1 MEDWIMKKSFIL
13 FAASLLALAACTRET
28 DIEVPAVDMTITA
41 RTETSADTRTVV
53 EGETHVYWEPGDE
66 IKVFSGGNSAKFT
79 TEITTS
85 SATAE
90 FKGTLNADD
99 GADIWAVYPYSQ
111 DAVFSG
117 ETISTVLPSEQVARS
132 GSFGKDMNLAIA
144 HSTSSTLQFYN
155 VGGGVRF
162 SLSQDGITEVVL
174 EGLTGETLAGKV
186 KVGFKDGKPV
196 IQEVAD
202 GKTSIAVTAPNGEAF
217 KKNAWYYIVAIPGAL
232 ESGFTFRF
240 KKASDPSSAI
250 SSSVYPKA
258 VSIKRG
264 IYGVLTHVDKGMG
277 QSISDDAITFQDPLV
292 KSIVVKYFDTNK
304 DWELSYHEAAVVLSF
319 LVDKTGTRADDGK
332 ESIFAGTD
340 ITSFDEMVYFT
351 GLTRIDDGAFAGCT
365 ELAAITIPENI
376 ESIGDNAFNGCT
388 GLESI
393 TVTAETPPTIGEDA
407 FANTGDCPIIVPNG
421 AEDEYIAAWS
431 EYEDRIHTNRYT
443 EPEAVDLGLP
453 SGLKWASFN
462 LGASKPEE
470 YGEYFAW
477 GETEP
482 KDAYTWSNY
491 KWCIDGNDH
500 AITKYCSISSRFD
513 YGYNGFTDGKI
524 ILDPEDDAAYVN
536 LGGKWR
542 IPADWEWAEL
552 LDNCSSAWTT
562 ENGVYGCRFTSNLN
576 NNSIFFPAAGVC
588 INSSLYF
595 TDSCTFWSSSL
606 DTYSSDSAML
616 AFFGPDEME
625 IDGASRYGGPTIRP
639 VYGDLVIIPVES
651 VSLDKTEL
659 ELFVGDFSDLVATI
673 LPDNASIKS
682 VIWSSSND
690 AVASVTSGTVTGWM
704 AGSAVITVATIN
716 GEKTA
721 SCLVTVKDPSIPEA
735 IDMGLSVKW
744 ASFNLGATK
753 PEEYGDYFAWGE
765 TEPYYES
772 LDPLIWRNG
781 KENGYDWASYKWC
794 MGSWNS
800 LTKYCTKSDYG
811 YNGFT
816 DDKTVLDPEDDAAH
830 VNLGGK
836 WRMPTHNQWVELVEK
851 CTWKWTQ
858 ENGVNGWLVTSNLNG
873 NIIFLPATGFL
884 DRAKLF
890 YDGQH
895 LCYWS
900 STLCEANHT
909 YDAQCVGGEPNGVGS
924 GSEGNWRCDGI
935 PVRPVYGDPL
945 DIPVEDVILDK
956 TEQDLIVGRST
967 TLVATVLPSY
977 ATDNSVS
984 WSSSNESVATV
995 SSTGIV
1001 TGVAKGSTIITV
1013 TTVDG
1018 GKTATC
1024 RVTVSE
1030 AVSFPIP
1037 DAIDLGLPSGLKWAS
1052 FNLGASKP
1060 EEYGDYFAWG
1070 ELDPYYS
1077 SQDPLTWKKGKEA
1090 GYYWASYKWCMGS
1103 IDTMIKY
1110 CSNSIYGY
1118 NGFTDNKTV
1127 LDPEDDAASVN
1138 LGDKWRMPTD
1148 AEWTE
1153 LMDQCSWTWTT
1164 ISGVN
1169 GRKVTGPNG
1178 NSIFLPAAGYWDRTS
1193 LIDVATF
1200 GLYRSASLYTEEPI
1214 CAWFVD
1220 FYSDEVFRSYFPHYS
1235 GLSVRPVYAE

>member
-1 MEDWIMKKSFIL
+1 MKIGTKTMEDGIMKKSLFI
-13 FAASLLALAACTRET
+13 AAALLTLAACTREMNIDT
-28 DIEVPAVDMTITA
+28 PAGDMTITA
-41 RTETSADTRTVV
+41 RTETSADTRTIV
-53 EGETHVYWEPGDE
+53 EGQTHVYWEPGDE
-66 IKVFSGGNSAKFT
+66 IKVFAGGKSGKFT
-79 TEITTS
+79 TDIS
-85 SATAE
+85 AASASAT
-90 FKGTLNADD
+90 FNGTLGEDAWAEGMDL
-99 GADIWAVYPYSQ
+99 WAVYPYSE
-111 DAVFSG
+111 DAVFSDG
-117 ETISTVLPSEQVARS
+117 TITTVLPSEQVARA

-144 HSTSSTLQFYN
+144 HSMTSDLQFYN
-155 VGGGVRF
+155 VGGGIRF
-162 SLSQDGITEVVL
+162 TLSQDGITEVVL
-174 EGLTGETLAGKV
+174 EGLKKETLAGKV
-186 KVGFKDGKPV
+186 KVGFQDGKPV
-196 IQEVAD
+196 IREVTE
-202 GKTSIAVTAPNGEAF
+202 GKASITIAAPDGEAF
-217 KKNAWYYIVAIPGAL
+217 KKNAWYYIVAVPGAL
-232 ESGFTFRF
+232 ENGFKMSFRKDDALGSREF
-240 KKASDPSSAI
+240 DMT
-250 SSSVYPKA
+250 

-264 IYGVLTHVDKGMG
+264 IFGTLTHADKG
-277 QSISDDAITFQDPLV
+277 S
-292 KSIVVKYFDTNK
+292 
-304 DWELSYHEAAVVLSF
+304 
-319 LVDKTGTRADDGK
+319 
-332 ESIFAGTD
+332 
-340 ITSFDEMVYFT
+340 
-351 GLTRIDDGAFAGCT
+351 GAS
-365 ELAAITIPENI
+365 N
-376 ESIGDNAFNGCT
+376 
-388 GLESI
+388 
-393 TVTAETPPTIGEDA
+393 
-407 FANTGDCPIIVPNG
+407 PI
-421 AEDEYIAAWS
+421 
-431 EYEDRIHTNRYT
+431 
-443 EPEAVDLGLP
+443 PEAVDLGLP

-470 YGEYFAW
+470 YGDYYAW

-500 AITKYCSISSRFD
+500 AITKYCSIASRFD

-995 SSTGIV
+995 SSTGTV
-1001 TGVAKGSTIITV
+1001 TGVATGSAIITV

-1018 GKTATC
+1018 GKMATC
-1024 RVTVSE
+1024 IVTVTETSIPIPE
-1030 AVSFPIP
+1030 AV
-1037 DAIDLGLPSGLKWAS
+1037 DLGLPSGLKWAS

-1060 EEYGDYFAWG
+1060 EESGDYYAWG
-1070 ELDPYYS
+1070 ETEPRTDYS
-1077 SQDPLTWKKGKEA
+1077 WN
-1090 GYYWASYKWCMGS
+1090 SYKWSRGS
-1103 IDTMIKY
+1103 SSKLTKY
-1110 CSNSIYGY
+1110 CSNSSYGY
-1118 NGFTDNKTV
+1118 NGFTDSTTV
-1127 LDPEDDAASVN
+1127 LDLEDDAAYMR
-1138 LGDKWRMPTD
+1138 LGDSWRMPTYED
-1148 AEWTE
+1148 WSE
-1153 LMDQCSWTWTT
+1153 LRENCKWILTT
-1164 ISGVN
+1164 QNGVN
-1169 GRKVTGPNG
+1169 GMLITASNG
-1178 NSIFLPAAGYWDRTS
+1178 NSIFLPAAGLRKDTNLYNVDSGIYWSSS
-1193 LIDVATF
+1193 LNTMNSV
-1200 GLYRSASLYTEEPI
+1200 
-1214 CAWFVD
+1214 CAW
-1220 FYSDEVFRSYFPHYS
+1220 EVSFDSSGYVSTNSGYRYF
-1235 GLSVRPVYAE
+1235 GCSVRAVSE

>member
-1 MEDWIMKKSFIL
+1 MEDWIMRKSLYI
-13 FAASLLALAACTRET
+13 AASLFVLAACSRET
-28 DIEVPAVDMTITA
+28 VIEVPVGEMVITA
-41 RTETSADTRTVV
+41 KTETSASTRTVV

-66 IKVFSGGNSAKFT
+66 IKVFSGGKSGKFAT
-79 TEITTS
+79 DITEF

-90 FKGTLNADD
+90 FKGALNVDD
-99 GADIWAVYPYSQ
+99 GADIWAVYPYFQ
-111 DAVFSG
+111 DAIFSG

-162 SLSQDGITEVVL
+162 SLSQDGISEVVL
-174 EGLTGETLAGKV
+174 EGLKGEILAGKV
-186 KVGFKDGKPV
+186 KVGFQDGNPF
-196 IQEVAD
+196 IQEITD
-202 GKTSIAVTAPNGEAF
+202 GKTSITITPPNGEAF

-232 ESGFTFRF
+232 ESGFTFHFR
-240 KKASDPSSAI
+240 KASDPSLVI
-250 SSSVYPKA
+250 PSSSYPKN
-258 VSIKRG
+258 VVIKRSCYG
-264 IYGVLTHVDKGMG
+264 ILTHIDKGMG
-277 QSISDDAITFQDPLV
+277 EAVSEEAIPFQDPLV
-292 KSIVVKYFDTNK
+292 KSIVVQYFDTNE
-304 DWELSYHEAAVVLSF
+304 DGDLSYHEAAVVLSF

-365 ELAAITIPENI
+365 ELTSVTIPENI
-376 ESIGDNAFNGCT
+376 ESIGDKAFNGCT

-393 TVTAETPPTIGEDA
+393 TLTSETPPAIGEDA
-407 FANTGDCPIIVPNG
+407 FANTGDCPIIVPEG
-421 AEDEYIAAWS
+421 TEEKYISAWG
-431 EYEDRIHTNRYT
+431 EYEDRIQTNRYP

-477 GETEP
+477 GETKP

-491 KWCIDGNDH
+491 KWCIDGNNH
-500 AITKYCSISSRFD
+500 AITKYCTDPR
-513 YGYNGFTDGKI
+513 YGYNGFTDGET
-524 ILDPEDDAAYVN
+524 ILNPEDDAAHVN

-542 IPADWEWAEL
+542 IPTEWEWAEL
-552 LDNCSSAWTT
+552 LNCCSSKWTT
-562 ENGVYGCRFTSNLN
+562 ENGVYGCLFTSKDTG
-576 NNSIFFPAAGVC
+576 NSIFLPAAGTML
-588 INSSLYF
+588 NSTIYSAESYCF
-595 TDSCTFWSSSL
+595 YWSSSL
-606 DTYSSDSAML
+606 NTSSSDSAIAMYYSSE
-616 AFFGPDEME
+616 EMGT
-625 IDGASRYGGPTIRP
+625 DDASRYGGPTIRA
-639 VYGDLVIIPVES
+639 VYGDSVIIPVES
-651 VSLDKTEL
+651 VSLDRTEI
-659 ELFVGDFSDLVATI
+659 ELNIGDFLELVATV
-673 LPDNASIKS
+673 LPVNATDMG
-682 VIWSSSND
+682 VVWSSSD
-690 AVASVTSGTVTGWM
+690 ETVASVSSTGGVM
-704 AGSAVITVATIN
+704 GIAAGSAVISITTNN
-716 GEKTA
+716 GGKTA
-721 SCLVTVKDPSIPEA
+721 TCNVTVKNSVPEVV
-735 IDMGLSVKW
+735 DLGLSVKW

-753 PEEYGDYFAWGE
+753 PEEYGDYYAWGE
-765 TEPYYES
+765 TVPYFS
-772 LDPLIWRNG
+772 RLDPLTWKEG
-781 KENGYDWASYKWC
+781 KEAGYDWASYKWC
-794 MGSWNS
+794 MRSLNM
-800 LTKYCTKSDYG
+800 LTKYCMNPDYG

-816 DDKTVLDPEDDAAH
+816 DNKTVLDPEDDAAS
-830 VNLGGK
+830 VALGAD
-836 WRMPTHNQWVELVEK
+836 WRIPSYEEWAELMEM
-851 CTWKWTQ
+851 CTWTWTQ
-858 ENGVNGWLVTSNLNG
+858 ENGIDGWTVASNFNG
-873 NIIFLPATGFL
+873 NSIFLPAAGFFSGTNSYYAGREGL
-884 DRAKLF
+884 
-890 YDGQH
+890 
-895 LCYWS
+895 YWS
-900 STLCEANHT
+900 TSLNQDVNYT
-909 YDAQCVGGEPNGVGS
+909 YDAWCMDFMSNGAGWS
-924 GSEGNWRCDGI
+924 ADYRCDGLSI
-935 PVRPVYGDPL
+935 RPVYGEQGV
-945 DIPVEDVILDK
+945 IPVESVEIDK
-956 TEQDLIVGRST
+956 TEQELSVGRST
-967 TLVATVLPSY
+967 LLVATVFPSY
-977 ATDNSVS
+977 ATNKSVF

-1138 LGDKWRMPTD
+1138 LGNKWRMPTD

-1220 FYSDEVFRSYFPHYS
+1220 FYSDEVFRSYCTHYS